1 MDNPEHLGPTDDEL
15 LARFDADGR
24 APDGAAFIAIWSRH
38 RIGVREALEA
48 AGVSPQTAVNLVD
61 PVFTM
66 ALAAGT
72 IARGALREALAHA
85 AGRVAAEH
93 THTQVR

>member
-1 MDNPEHLGPTDDEL
+1 MDDPEHHGPTDDEL

-24 APDGAAFIAIWSRH
+24 DPDGAAFIAIWSRH
-38 RIGVREALEA
+38 RIGVREALES
-48 AGVSPQTAVNLVD
+48 AGVSPQTSVNLVD

-66 ALAAGT
+66 ALTAGT
-72 IARGALREALAHA
+72 IAPGALREALAHTA
-85 AGRVAAEH
+85 RRVAAEH